1 NLAQHRV
8 IGLDVDAKLGRHVL
22 RRSLAPGTA
31 LHGTHGFADLARG
44 PMGRARAPLLA
55 PYLVEDRAS
64 YANARV
70 GLKAR
75 TVPLVVLSSGLEKPD
90 HTRLDQVLDLHGRRQ
105 PPQHVV
111 GDAPDQI
118 HVALD
123 QELAVER

>member
-1 NLAQHRV
+1 
-8 IGLDVDAKLGRHVL
+8 
-22 RRSLAPGTA
+22 
-31 LHGTHGFADLARG
+31 
-44 PMGRARAPLLA
+44 RAPLLA

-118 HVALD
+118 HVAVD
-123 QELAVER
+123 QELAVERRFPRVHGSRVRRRAERPAARDAALEEE